1 MYAETHGPSCR
12 VWAYSLRT
20 IQYSACLC
28 VCHSSYARTNLMIW
42 FHTSLLNSDNS
53 YWCLGKI
60 SCKWQFLIFCYP
72 PTMERSTVMN
82 LSVCLRVFFCPQSYL
97 RNYTSDLHHFFVRVT
112 YGRDSVLLWRRSDML
127 RTFGFMNDVIS
138 AHKPRLLGVA
148 AQLRRSSHA
157 ALGLAIN
164 GA

>member
-60 SCKWQFLIFCYP
+60 SCKWPFVIICYP
-72 PTMERSTVMN
+72 PDSGVECCDEPVC
-82 LSVCLRVFFCPQSYL
+82 LSVCCVFLSAIISSELHLSTCPPGTLPPAVSPKALSLVHYSSSC
-97 RNYTSDLHHFFVRVT
+97 T
-112 YGRDSVLLWRRSDML
+112 
-127 RTFGFMNDVIS
+127 
-138 AHKPRLLGVA
+138 PRCTT
-148 AQLRRSSHA
+148 
-157 ALGLAIN
+157 
-164 GA
+164 

>member
-1 MYAETHGPSCR
+1 MYAETHGTSCR

-60 SCKWQFLIFCYP
+60 SCKWPFLIFCYP
-72 PTMERSTVMN
+72 PTVERSTVMN
-82 LSVCLRVFFCPQSYL
+82 LSVCLCVFFSV
-97 RNYTSDLHHFFVRVT
+97 RNHIFGTTRPIFTIFVRVT